1 MNNFLSLFTIHYRM
15 QNLKISELRSIP
27 KGWNINGYLKKQ
39 LEDLFAN
46 SVKSKIPI
54 TRALERLKTPIP
66 SPRTKTSVPLPRPKK
81 TVPTKSLVFFQ
92 TRTENS
98 GIKEKKIDDNILE
111 NVRNYF
117 RLRKENEAVKDKITR
132 DI

>member
-1 MNNFLSLFTIHYRM
+1 M
-15 QNLKISELRSIP
+15 QNLKISELRSIS

-39 LEDLFAN
+39 LENLFAN

-66 SPRTKTSVPLPRPKK
+66 SPRTKTSVPLPRSKK

-92 TRTENS
+92 TRTEN
-98 GIKEKKIDDNILE
+98 
-111 NVRNYF
+111 F

-132 DI
+132 DIRS